1 MGYPASVGYQRGR
14 VNGRAAAAGVA
25 GVVLLMPL
33 ACGVPSAPSRTT
45 APCTTVTTPA
55 AVTITLDRQ
64 PFPARRAWV
73 TT

>member
-1 MGYPASVGYQRGR
+1 MGYPASVAYQRGR
-14 VNGRAAAAGVA
+14 VNRRVVVVGVA

-45 APCTTVTTPA
+45 APRTTVTTPA

-64 PFPARRAWV
+64 PFPTRLRGAA
-73 TT
+73 T